1 MGGNYTIEVPSSRY
15 PFPSRYIIL
24 LYRSRGRGCV
34 PRLKTYPSAPSCA
47 AGAGVPGLAG
57 AAVTQEAAAA
67 QVAARG
73 EGAGCSA
80 RCGAG
85 QSGGA
90 VFGAKGG
97 ERVGGGL
104 QVFSGARA
112 APPAVSSTGAEPHGV
127 SGRTRRSSVFRGSP
141 ALSGPS
147 PFSDPDAAPTAP
159 GLLFGLP
166 GSARSASRPAAL
178 RLVSGGGV
186 GAAPAGSP
194 HPRPAAVMLLRLP
207 PLRPGGQ
214 LAVAGAGVG
223 ARSPLAGT
231 PPSSALRSR
240 GRRGAP
246 GPGAA

>member
-1 MGGNYTIEVPSSRY
+1 M
-15 PFPSRYIIL
+15 
-24 LYRSRGRGCV
+24 
-34 PRLKTYPSAPSCA
+34 
-47 AGAGVPGLAG
+47 
-57 AAVTQEAAAA
+57 TQEAAAA

-104 QVFSGARA
+104 QVFSGSRA
-112 APPAVSSTGAEPHGV
+112 APPAVSSTERGAP
-127 SGRTRRSSVFRGSP
+127 RGLRAHAP
-141 ALSGPS
+141 VLGFPWLPR
-147 PFSDPDAAPTAP
+147 PFSDLDAAPTAP

-166 GSARSASRPAAL
+166 ASARSASRLAAL

-214 LAVAGAGVG
+214 PAVAGARLG

-246 GPGAA
+246 EPGAA

>member
-1 MGGNYTIEVPSSRY
+1 MEGFINPGWKKNIVPGACILGGNYTIEVPFLRY

-24 LYRSRGRGCV
+24 LYRSGGWGAY
-34 PRLKTYPSAPSCA
+34 PRLKTGPSAGSSA

-104 QVFSGARA
+104 QVFSGAGA
-112 APPAVSSTGAEPHGV
+112 APPAV
-127 SGRTRRSSVFRGSP
+127 
-141 ALSGPS
+141 
-147 PFSDPDAAPTAP
+147 
-159 GLLFGLP
+159 
-166 GSARSASRPAAL
+166 
-178 RLVSGGGV
+178 
-186 GAAPAGSP
+186 
-194 HPRPAAVMLLRLP
+194 
-207 PLRPGGQ
+207 
-214 LAVAGAGVG
+214 
-223 ARSPLAGT
+223 
-231 PPSSALRSR
+231 
-240 GRRGAP
+240 
-246 GPGAA
+246 